1 MKAAIMGYGTIG
13 SGVYEVLDKNC
24 KSVEKKA
31 GEPIEVKYILD
42 LREFPGSPVE
52 KLVIH
57 DVEQIVNDPEI
68 GIVVETMGG
77 TKPAYEF
84 VKRCLLAGKHVV
96 TSNKALVAA
105 HGTELIRIAAE
116 KNISFLFEASVG
128 GGIPIIRPLV
138 ESLGG
143 EEILEISGILNGTTN
158 YILTKMNEEGW
169 SFEEALKRAQ
179 ELGYAERNP
188 EADIEGN
195 DTCRKIAILTAVAT
209 GKEVNY
215 EEIPT
220 QGITKITSMDSS
232 YAAHM
237 GAAIK
242 LFGTSVNKDGKIY
255 LEVAP
260 VLVDA
265 KDPLYAV
272 TDVFNGILVVGN
284 MLGASMFYGSGA
296 GKLPTASAVVGD
308 MVSAVRFGDEPEKI
322 GWSSEKLEVHP
333 AAELSRKYFARFEGS
348 ERAKKEAV
356 AAAFGDVKFVTLEGT
371 DEFAVLTG
379 EMTGEEFDAAA
390 ARSVDCARRSRP
402 DYDPDMVPDAMP
414 VSDDD
419 RALLSGM
426 RGNESRP
433 GTPFRASGTKLSV
446 PSGGAVYGIGS
457 CVGCGFLDP
466 VFCHGKQE
474 IPTGVG

>member
-128 GGIPIIRPLV
+128 G
-138 ESLGG
+138 

-188 EADIEGN
+188 EADIEGY

-308 MVSAVRFGDEPEKI
+308 MISAVRFGDEPEKI

-356 AAAFGDVKFVTLEGT
+356 AAAFGDVKFVTLEGK

-390 ARSVDCARRSRP
+390 AKVGGLRQKIAAR
-402 DYDPDMVPDAMP
+402 
-414 VSDDD
+414 
-419 RALLSGM
+419 L
-426 RGNESRP
+426 
-433 GTPFRASGTKLSV
+433 
-446 PSGGAVYGIGS
+446 
-457 CVGCGFLDP
+457 
-466 VFCHGKQE
+466 
-474 IPTGVG
+474 